1 MGSRIL
7 TMQRQVREL
16 GRLRTG
22 YTANGRPNRS
32 KTWIL
37 TSKDRDLLAAAAEEW
52 GGHVVEWTPL
62 NSDAKQWSLTT
73 ETATLPAFLPPGD
86 PLTQNLEMWSKGGA
100 QRRCNGVTESKSGK
114 DCLCFAQ
121 FGENFHERDPRD
133 VCRPYSQLNLMLLN
147 LPDIGLWRH
156 VTKSFYA
163 AGEIAGAVDLI
174 KAQVGPDPIVPV
186 WLIID
191 PRESVKD
198 GKRTPYPVPA
208 IKIRGA
214 TSGAALLSGNVP
226 TLELGSARERVA
238 IEATPAQAAPSSNGS
253 AATKP
258 PAFTVDSAIAAIGSA
273 RNQAQL
279 DMLKED
285 FRAAGLGDEAV
296 IRAWTA
302 RSAELVAAK
311 PTSGPPAEVVE
322 GEPEPDPAAVWMQ
335 VLAVAG
341 AAPLRW
347 NADRLEKAVQEFC
360 GKSSDE
366 ANGWDLS
373 ALLDALKN
381 GQVPA

>member
-1 MGSRIL
+1 LPGRIL
-7 TMQRQVREL
+7 TLQRQVREL

-52 GGHVVEWTPL
+52 GGQVVEWTPL
-62 NSDAKQWSLTT
+62 NSDTKQWSLTT
-73 ETATLPAFLPPGD
+73 ETAILPAFLPPGD

-100 QRRCNGVTESKSGK
+100 QRRCDGVTDSKSNK
-114 DCLCFAQ
+114 PCLCLAQ
-121 FGENFHERDPRD
+121 FGENFHERDPRE

-147 LPDIGLWRH
+147 LPDIGVWRH

-174 KAQVGPDPIVPV
+174 KAQVGPAPIVPV

-214 TSGAALLSGNVP
+214 TSGAALLSGQVP
-226 TLELGSARERVA
+226 TLELGPARERVA
-238 IEATPAQAAPSSNGS
+238 IESGPAQ
-253 AATKP
+253 P
-258 PAFTVDSAIAAIGSA
+258 PATQPARKEKLTAAKVA
-273 RNQAQL
+273 ALAALVRNVEQL
-279 DMLKED
+279 QQLWKD
-285 FRAAGLGDEAV
+285 AAADGALDEPTKQLL
-296 IRAWTA
+296 TA
-302 RSAELVAAK
+302 RAEQLKNGNAAAK
-311 PTSGPPAEVVE
+311 PVSAPPVETVE
-322 GEPEPDPAAVWMQ
+322 GEPEPDADALMLQ
-335 VLAVAG
+335 ILALSG

-347 NADRLEKAVQEFC
+347 SADRLEQAITGFC
-360 GKSSDE
+360 GKSSSD
-366 ANGWDLS
+366 ANGWEL
-373 ALLDALKN
+373 ATFLDALKN
-381 GQVPA
+381 GQVGQ